1 MLQQVLLPTFSSS
14 LSDRLL
20 LPLAQRL
27 VSIEVQDDYL
37 QLKKID
43 RRMNNVS
50 SSASS
55 ASSSSS
61 PSWWDDFVDKTWT
74 LFFQNYHERQAN
86 NKGSISSSST
96 EQERLAELQA
106 QQLYTAKQKKRQERA
121 RQRVK
126 GSNLTGKQEDNG
138 GSYGASNIDDYH
150 NQQLLEQLG
159 NHRVQLLERYIR
171 PGLLSTLRD
180 LHRPL
185 FTMRHNSEQQQQPS
199 STHDNFVKW
208 LRGEYLIAKYGLIVQ
223 NAVMEH
229 PELRG
234 DHDSGDI
241 NHINGGGSIRHRLPS
256 VQTVIQ
262 AFGMQHWS
270 RHKVPIPLEE
280 EKEDDDINLT
290 TNICSEHIIHKLGR
304 QITHAG
310 PLNAYFEMRR
320 LWGRRRLRRGS
331 GSGGGQDTCYEL
343 WTREYIF
350 GLAQYLLD
358 RVAEM
363 DRMHH
368 NRYGDGQIP
377 METIILDVGAGDGRL
392 SYFLRCA
399 MEEIHVGIPPEETNS
414 CIAENDVSL
423 TTSSTSVQSSTLPT
437 IIATDD
443 GSWNP
448 MDRYNIMPRL
458 PSSNSAE
465 IHVERLSA
473 IESLRKYGP
482 TRENYRTRRLIV
494 LCSWMPPGQ
503 DWTADFRRRIDVD
516 DNTIT
521 SEVED
526 RCDDMD
532 DCTLTVERVVEE
544 YILIGEADNG
554 TCGHNWR
561 TWGNPDFYQH
571 DNTADDDIAAPY
583 SRDGYKRV
591 DLKELSALQFSRFD
605 CQRSSE
611 SQTVS
616 FRRC

>member
-1 MLQQVLLPTFSSS
+1 
-14 LSDRLL
+14 

-43 RRMNNVS
+43 RRDNNAS
-50 SSASS
+50 SS

-61 PSWWDDFVDKTWT
+61 SSSSSWWDDFVDKTWT
-74 LFFQNYHERQAN
+74 LFFQNYYERQA
-86 NKGSISSSST
+86 KSDSISSSSSSS

-106 QQLYTAKQKKRQERA
+106 QQLYTAKQKKRQQRA

-126 GSNLTGKQEDNG
+126 GSTLTGKQEDNG
-138 GSYGASNIDDYH
+138 GYYGASNVDYYH

-159 NHRVQLLERYIR
+159 NRRVQLLEGYIR
-171 PGLLSTLRD
+171 PALLSSLED

-185 FTMRHNSEQQQQPS
+185 FTMRHNSEQQQQQQQS
-199 STHDNFVKW
+199 STYDNFVKW

-223 NAVMEH
+223 NAVMEY

-234 DHDSGDI
+234 DHDAGGE
-241 NHINGGGSIRHRLPS
+241 NKHIDGGGSIRHKLPS

-262 AFGMQHWS
+262 AFGMQNWS
-270 RHKVPIPLEE
+270 RHKVSIPLEE
-280 EKEDDDINLT
+280 EKEDDDINS
-290 TNICSEHIIHKLGR
+290 TNNMSIEHIIHHKLGG

-320 LWGRRRLRRGS
+320 LWGRRQLRRG

-358 RVAEM
+358 RIVQM
-363 DRMHH
+363 DRMHQ
-368 NRYGDGQIP
+368 NRYGDGQSP

-399 MEEIHVGIPPEETNS
+399 MEEIRVGTPQDEPNRSIQ
-414 CIAENDVSL
+414 ENEIL
-423 TTSSTSVQSSTLPT
+423 TTSSTSVHSSTLPT
-437 IIATDD
+437 MIATDD

-448 MDRYNIMPRL
+448 MDRFNIL
-458 PSSNSAE
+458 ASSNSSK

-473 IESLRKYGP
+473 TESLHKYGP
-482 TRENYRTRRLIV
+482 TRENYRNRRLIV
-494 LCSWMPPGQ
+494 LCSWMPTGQ

-516 DNTIT
+516 TNNANA
-521 SEVED
+521 SEVGD
-526 RCDDMD
+526 RGDDMD
-532 DCTLTVERVVEE
+532 DSTLTIDRVVEE

-554 TCGHNWR
+554 TCGHNWH

-571 DNTADDDIAAPY
+571 DDAADDDIVAPY
-583 SRDGYKRV
+583 SRDGFKRV
-591 DLKELSALQFSRFD
+591 DLKELSVLQFSRFD
-605 CQRSSE
+605 CQRSRE
-611 SQTVS
+611 SKTVS
-616 FRRC
+616 FRRSYNRLGFE